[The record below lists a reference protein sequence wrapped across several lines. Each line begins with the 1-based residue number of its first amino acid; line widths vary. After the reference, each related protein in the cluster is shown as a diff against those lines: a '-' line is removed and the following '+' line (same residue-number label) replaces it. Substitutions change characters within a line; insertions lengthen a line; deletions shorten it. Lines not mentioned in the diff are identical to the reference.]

1 MAMPT
6 VITGN
11 VCSEA
16 LFKGKSFV
24 FSKDVVLDFA

>member
-16 LFKGKSFV
+16 LFKGKGFV
-24 FSKDVVLDFA
+24 SLKICP